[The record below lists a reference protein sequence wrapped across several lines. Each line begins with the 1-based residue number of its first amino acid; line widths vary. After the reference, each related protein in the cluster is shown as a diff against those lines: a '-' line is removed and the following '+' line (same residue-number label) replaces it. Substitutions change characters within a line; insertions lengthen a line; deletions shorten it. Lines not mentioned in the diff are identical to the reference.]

1 MIRIGIA
8 THKAREA
15 VFKECLPTLL
25 NQTIGADE
33 ICIYLND
40 YERIPAWL
48 KKLPV
53 KCTLGKDAAGDLNT
67 TAKFYFTKDYK
78 GVYITADDD
87 FFYDRRYIGYLNDMV
102 YRFNGK
108 AIVGL
113 HGKNHNTRPVKS
125 YHHDAEYF
133 YCMNE
138 LNRNTWVDY
147 LGTGLMAFHTKR
159 IEIHSSDFSHKNM
172 ADPELCRMIKKNQWP
187 TLCLSK
193 QANFV
198 VENRKGFDTAIWQQA
213 AKDDTV
219 QTEIINS
226 ITNWTRA
233 TAINESTGLT
243 PKEWQE
249 KYQKIKKQLTQ

>member
-1 MIRIGIA
+1 
-8 THKAREA
+8 
-15 VFKECLPTLL
+15 
-25 NQTIGADE
+25 
-33 ICIYLND
+33 
-40 YERIPAWL
+40 
-48 KKLPV
+48 
-53 KCTLGKDAAGDLNT
+53 
-67 TAKFYFTKDYK
+67 
-78 GVYITADDD
+78 
-87 FFYDRRYIGYLNDMV
+87 
-102 YRFNGK
+102 
-108 AIVGL
+108 
-113 HGKNHNTRPVKS
+113 
-125 YHHDAEYF
+125 
-133 YCMNE
+133 MNE

-249 KYQKIKKQLTQ
+249 KYHKIKKQLSQ